1 VTGRRLALAATAAA
15 LGLPAAGAL
24 ALPLAGATAAARARA
39 PRPCALLTPKLAREI
54 APGVKTPPEA
64 DDVFTCHY
72 SDGKPP
78 SESRWSVTFD
88 IPFRPAGR
96 SAYDSFR
103 RRGVLRCGRSDC
115 GADKAFYTSATNE
128 TAVTGP
134 SVTIF
139 AGWLKGRTFGTLS
152 IVTPEDRAPTAAQL
166 ERLLRTLLRSIR

>member
-24 ALPLAGATAAARARA
+24 ALPLAGATAAARERA

-54 APGVKTPPEA
+54 APGVKTPPQA
-64 DDVFTCHY
+64 DTPFTCHY

-78 SESRWSVTFD
+78 SESRWSVTFE

-96 SAYDSFR
+96 SAAELWKTAYDSFG

-152 IVTPEDRAPTAAQL
+152 IVTPEDRAPTAA
-166 ERLLRTLLRSIR
+166 